1 MHWFNLHFQSNL
13 HKFIIMPGVNA
24 KLLLRDFRYLVG
36 KTLAIRNN
44 LLFFL
49 CILQSYFTRLF
60 FIKFLLE
67 LTCRLKSDRNAEFI
81 LVFTAV
87 ILVGDGSHALLS
99 RWLSALDCFCLLV
112 IFFRDRVFVSLVFG
126 SFFLSGWYFVLQ
138 AESWNVAT

>member
-44 LLFFL
+44 FLFFL

-99 RWLSALDCFCLLV
+99 GWLSALDCFCLLV